1 MCKICCT
8 GERQCGFTAKP
19 NNSRMGDS
27 LNVYCDVIVTGA
39 WNSYLIFRNDYDE
52 SEVTGQTSTCS
63 NQPSSSR
70 STKICTT
77 AKVIANVDILA
88 YSCRLKVPS
97 SQRNISGISLFQNS
111 TWTFKSNDEIIC
123 TLPKIYLEGKLLKR
137 LRTKVSFA
145 AFT

>member
-70 STKICTT
+70 PTKICTT
-77 AKVIANVDILA
+77 AKVIVDRNILA
-88 YSCRLKVPS
+88 YSCRLKFPS
-97 SQRNISGISLFQNS
+97 SQRKGESISLLQNS
-111 TWTFKSNDEIIC
+111 RWTNKTNDGIIC
-123 TLPKIYLEGKLLKR
+123 ALPKIYFEGKLL
-137 LRTKVSFA
+137 
-145 AFT
+145 